1 MATIIPRYFQRTCR
15 SLLFS
20 AKSSQHGLLPPSI
33 WQQKR
38 CNTNHRISVGG
49 GNDYQFGPST
59 DLQPQPSTQKWG
71 YVEDPAA
78 PGGDQTGGG
87 IRGSGMYHGSPG
99 GDDSN
104 GGGSG
109 RGGGKPPPKGEDDR
123 KHKLKGTAWKIFESA
138 ATTGASLA
146 ILGLAGYSYHKYYKR
161 LVLQK
166 IDNAF
171 KQGDPALN
179 MATAGHSDS
188 EEPWVMLE
196 AQDKIDNIVS
206 GKEEGHYYLLIGEKG
221 TGKTS
226 MLLAAMHKT
235 KGEACSIMEAHA
247 DPEIFRIRLGKALDF
262 EFHEDYIGSL
272 FSIRGPRDTTAL
284 LDIERALNKLEKV
297 ALIRR
302 KATGKPLIMIVN
314 SMHLLRNDDDGKDL
328 LELLQQKAESWAA
341 SGLVT
346 TIFNSDDY
354 WVYERLKQYGSRM
367 ELISVGDLSKE
378 KAITALKNYR
388 AKYKHEMAS
397 MDVLERVYELVGGR
411 LAFLNKVAR
420 EEDMVAKCKQ
430 ICEIEKTWLLNKCG
444 LLGSDM
450 DDDVMDQQKFA
461 SSAMVLVKY
470 LVDMEKKNAG
480 ECGHY
485 NPEIG
490 HELPEVP
497 LYRARQIMTRAEFI
511 EEFDHLNIFT
521 IDSKARV
528 RADSVPMQ
536 NAFREVCGEPGFA
549 QHLDDT
555 LERISDIESLGR
567 TRELTIK
574 DLWYGG
580 KYNMT
585 VKNYKGNVEK
595 SVHFDVTRGDREK
608 AKEEGEDDT

>member
-1 MATIIPRYFQRTCR
+1 MAAIIPRSFQRSCG
-15 SLLFS
+15 SLIFS
-20 AKSSQHGLLPPSI
+20 AKRSQHGLLLPCI
-33 WQQKR
+33 WQQK
-38 CNTNHRISVGG
+38 CWNTNRGSSVGG
-49 GNDYQFGPST
+49 GNDYQFGPSS
-59 DLQPQPSTQKWG
+59 DLKPQPSTQKWG
-71 YVEDPAA
+71 YVEDMAG
-78 PGGDQTGGG
+78 PGGDQVGGG
-87 IRGSGMYHGSPG
+87 IRGSGMYHGSPKDEG
-99 GDDSN
+99 GN
-104 GGGSG
+104 GGGTGSG
-109 RGGGKPPPKGEDDR
+109 GKKPPPGEDK

-146 ILGLAGYSYHKYYKR
+146 ILGLAGYAYHKYYKR

-171 KQGDPALN
+171 NQGDPALN
-179 MATAGHSDS
+179 MATAGDGGS

-196 AQDKIDNIVS
+196 AQDRVDGIVN
-206 GKEEGHYYLLIGEKG
+206 GEEQGHYYLLIGEKG

-226 MLLAAMHKT
+226 MLLAAMHKIE
-235 KGEACSIMEAHA
+235 GEACSMMDAHA

-297 ALIRR
+297 ALVRR
-302 KATGKPLIMIVN
+302 KATGKPLIMIIN
-314 SMHLLRNDDDGKDL
+314 SMHLLRTDGDGKDL

-346 TIFNSDDY
+346 MMFNSDDY

-367 ELISVGDLSKE
+367 ELISVRDLSKE

-397 MDVLERVYELVGGR
+397 TDVLERVYELVGGR
-411 LAFLNKVAR
+411 LAFLNIVAR
-420 EEDMVAKCKQ
+420 EQDMIAKCKE
-430 ICEIEKTWLLNKCG
+430 ICETEKTWLLSKCG
-444 LLGSDM
+444 LLGSNM
-450 DDDVMDQQKFA
+450 DDDVMDQQKVA

-470 LVDMEKKNAG
+470 LVDMEQEQAG

-511 EEFDHLNIFT
+511 EEFDHINIFT

-536 NAFREVCGEPGFA
+536 NAFREVCSEPGFA
-549 QHLDDT
+549 QYLEET

-567 TRELTIK
+567 TRELVIK

-585 VKNYKGNVEK
+585 VKNHKGNVEK
-595 SVHFDVTRGDREK
+595 SVQFDVTRADREK
-608 AKEEGEDDT
+608 MKGEEGESDS

>member
-1 MATIIPRYFQRTCR
+1 MATIIPRSFQRTCR
-15 SLLFS
+15 SSLFS
-20 AKSSQHGLLPPSI
+20 TKSPQHELFPPRI

-38 CNTNHRISVGG
+38 WSTNQPNSVGG
-49 GNDYQFGPST
+49 SNDYQFSPSA
-59 DLQPQPSTQKWG
+59 DLQPQLSTQKWG
-71 YVEDPAA
+71 FIEDMAA
-78 PGGDQTGGG
+78 PGGDQAGGTRGGG
-87 IRGSGMYHGSPG
+87 KHQGSPRVDDGDRGSSR
-99 GDDSN
+99 
-104 GGGSG
+104 
-109 RGGGKPPPKGEDDR
+109 RGGGKPPPKGEDDK

-146 ILGLAGYSYHKYYKR
+146 ILGLAGYTYHKYYKR

-171 KQGDPALN
+171 NQGDPALN
-179 MATAGHSDS
+179 MATACHSDN

-196 AQDKIDNIVS
+196 AQDKIDSIVS
-206 GKEEGHYYLLIGEKG
+206 GEEQGHYYLLIGEKG

-226 MLLAAMHKT
+226 MLLAAMHKN
-235 KGEACSIMEAHA
+235 KGEACSMMEAHA

-314 SMHLLRNDDDGKDL
+314 SMHLLRNDEDGKDL

-346 TIFNSDDY
+346 MIFNSDDY

-367 ELISVGDLSKE
+367 ELISVKDLSKE

-397 MDVLERVYELVGGR
+397 MDVLEQVYELVGGR

-420 EEDMVAKCKQ
+420 EEDMIAKCKE

-444 LLGSDM
+444 LLGSEM

-461 SSAMVLVKY
+461 SSAMVLVKH
-470 LVDMEKKNAG
+470 LVDMEKTD
-480 ECGHY
+480 Y

-511 EEFDHLNIFT
+511 EEFDHINIFT

-549 QHLDDT
+549 QYLEAT

-567 TRELTIK
+567 TKELTIK

-585 VKNYKGNVEK
+585 VKNYKGHIEK
-595 SVHFDVTRGDREK
+595 SVHFDVTRGEKMKGDRE
-608 AKEEGEDDT
+608 DDS